1 MRNCPNCGQ
10 DVQEEELFCEHC
22 GEKLEGAESVSAEAT
37 TAENAAG
44 AVEELQTAEGSN
56 AVATPEQSYSY
67 AKTLQESGNESGKKG
82 MKLLIPVL
90 AVILLLCAG
99 FFTFGKKLFSGGVAL
114 SPEQKFLHYQ
124 QKYLKDKW
132 DALVSL
138 GFINED
144 LKQSSDFT
152 FTGEIEGSEEMN
164 KYLKD
169 SQIQLKYD
177 MDAEKNSLIM
187 NVNARIMGTDI
198 LDGFADYRDGKIGF
212 AIPLADPHYYRGD
225 LKSVMKN
232 LADEDVEAPDFK
244 RSIEN
249 QKRLEKISEKYGDLL
264 VSALNKDNLT
274 VEKKEFTLDK
284 LKENYNGEVYLFKPT
299 EKDLTALFEK
309 VADTLEKDGDLEEL
323 LKDANATGSLN
334 EALGTEDLSA
344 PKDQLAELAK
354 EIRENAASA
363 AKDMVENEFQ
373 WQIAVAD
380 GELKQILISAK
391 ESHIS
396 LEIAK
401 NDKGVTE
408 QFTYADASTEE
419 FFLKNSYKLQDKN
432 LVGSISGGQAIFNIE
447 GLKYNIDTTKHSAL
461 MPYGTYTVKDPMGKG
476 AEITLTVKEG
486 EKDSSDHELIVK
498 GLDAYFMHFSG
509 AKLNLNTT
517 KTGTAELSKEE
528 EVDISNYSEED
539 FQELGQ
545 KLQEGLVGVFMTL
558 QGELAG

>member
-1 MRNCPNCGQ
+1 M
-10 DVQEEELFCEHC
+10 
-22 GEKLEGAESVSAEAT
+22 
-37 TAENAAG
+37 
-44 AVEELQTAEGSN
+44 
-56 AVATPEQSYSY
+56 
-67 AKTLQESGNESGKKG
+67 
-82 MKLLIPVL
+82 
-90 AVILLLCAG
+90 
-99 FFTFGKKLFSGGVAL
+99 
-114 SPEQKFLHYQ
+114 
-124 QKYLKDKW
+124 
-132 DALVSL
+132 
-138 GFINED
+138 
-144 LKQSSDFT
+144 
-152 FTGEIEGSEEMN
+152 
-164 KYLKD
+164 
-169 SQIQLKYD
+169 
-177 MDAEKNSLIM
+177 
-187 NVNARIMGTDI
+187 
-198 LDGFADYRDGKIGF
+198 
-212 AIPLADPHYYRGD
+212 
-225 LKSVMKN
+225 
-232 LADEDVEAPDFK
+232 
-244 RSIEN
+244 
-249 QKRLEKISEKYGDLL
+249 
-264 VSALNKDNLT
+264 
-274 VEKKEFTLDK
+274 EKKEFTLDK

-363 AKDMVENEFQ
+363 AKDMVDNEFQ

-408 QFTYADASTEE
+408 QFSYADSSTEE

-486 EKDSSDHELIVK
+486 EKGSSDHELIVK
-498 GLDAYFMHFSG
+498 GLDAYFMPFSG

-528 EVDISNYSEED
+528 EVDISNYTEED
-539 FQELGQ
+539 FQELAE